1 MTMTEDLRVRTAKLL
16 HDAYEQVVHHSERQ
30 RRETWVAP
38 KYQADMST
46 LNRELDRL
54 FDETP
59 EPPC

>member
-1 MTMTEDLRVRTAKLL
+1 MTMTDDIQFRATKLAHEALDLVL
-16 HDAYEQVVHHSERQ
+16 HHTERQ

-38 KYQADMST
+38 KYQADMSI